1 MRRWDG
7 RKRAQPCRAAV
18 VAAIL
23 LGSAPL
29 AAGADMP
36 AGARLAQ
43 PAERLAVG
51 QAIRGAALKLASA
64 ECEGL
69 LDEFADV
76 QGRPLRAALE
86 THGLDA
92 TTFLDQVFFYD
103 APPQACEGLTLAGS
117 HLVGSRVIRV
127 CGRRFARAWAESSS
141 HAEAV
146 IIHEML
152 HALGLG
158 ENPPSSAYITER
170 VMARCGR

>member
-7 RKRAQPCRAAV
+7 RKRAQLCQAATVAAV
-18 VAAIL
+18 
-23 LGSAPL
+23 L
-29 AAGADMP
+29 AASVPPAGGADGAP
-36 AGARLAQ
+36 GARLLQ
-43 PAERLAVG
+43 PAERMAVS
-51 QAIRGAALKLASA
+51 QAIRGAGLKLARP

-69 LDEFADV
+69 LDEFADAE
-76 QGRPLRAALE
+76 GRPLRAALAAQ
-86 THGLDA
+86 GLDA
-92 TTFLDQVFFYD
+92 GTFLSQVFFYD
-103 APPQACEGLTLAGS
+103 APPVACEGLTLAGS

-158 ENPPSSAYITER
+158 ENPPTSAYITKR
-170 VMARCGR
+170 VFARCGA

>member
-7 RKRAQPCRAAV
+7 GRAQLCRAAIL
-18 VAAIL
+18 AAIL
-23 LGSAPL
+23 LGGETV
-29 AAGADMP
+29 AGAADMP

-43 PAERLAVG
+43 PAERMAVG

-69 LDEFADV
+69 LDEFADA
-76 QGRPLRAALE
+76 QGRPVRAALE
-86 THGLDA
+86 AHGMDA
-92 TTFLDQVFFYD
+92 GAFLGQVFFYD

-158 ENPPSSAYITER
+158 ESPPSSAYITER
-170 VMARCGR
+170 VIARCGR